1 MDSGM
6 GRLHFNFYILDFV
19 EKIHEA
25 MDKGEYVRGIFL
37 DLTNMNIIKSIRG
50 MPLLW

>member
-6 GRLHFNFYILDFV
+6 GTPLQLLYIRFCW
-19 EKIHEA
+19 EIHEA
-25 MDKGEYVRGIFL
+25 MDKGEYIIGVFL

-50 MPLLW
+50 MPLW